1 MRLQLSSTFESL
13 KTRNYR
19 LFASGQ
25 VVSLVGRWM
34 QIIAID
40 WLVLEMSGDS
50 GTALGFVMAIQ
61 FMPVL
66 LLSLVGGKLADRYDK
81 RLLLL
86 IANIAWLALSTGLAT
101 LVLTGAAALWHIF
114 VFAGML
120 GTVNA
125 LETPVRQAFVSEM
138 VEPELLPNAL
148 ALSSA
153 TFNSARIIGPSLAGV
168 LIAVFGSG
176 TVIAIN
182 AIAYVAPL
190 ICLLMMAVDQLH
202 RSPVRPTDTRISEGV
217 RYTMR
222 RSDLVLPLA
231 LMFVIGGLGFNF
243 PITLALLAKT
253 VFNTGPETFGVL
265 STMLA
270 VGALAGALASSKRR
284 ERPTAHV
291 VIGAAAMFG
300 ILEIVVA
307 FSPTFWAASL
317 LLIPTG
323 FFMIYV
329 AQAANQRV
337 QLGVS
342 PQFRGRVMSL
352 YILVFLGSTP
362 LFAPLIGWFGE
373 VIGPRSGLWIGGA
386 AGLAAAAVAFAV
398 RCHRRGVHVRVN
410 VRPRLRIRL
419 IETEHSTPAVEQPA

>member
-1 MRLQLSSTFESL
+1 MIRQLASTFESL

-25 VVSLVGRWM
+25 IVSLVGRWM

-61 FMPVL
+61 FLPVL
-66 LLSLVGGKLADRYDK
+66 LLSLYGGKLADRYDK
-81 RLLLL
+81 RMLLLV
-86 IANIAWLALSTGLAT
+86 ANIAWLGLSAGLAM
-101 LVLTGAAALWHIF
+101 LVLTGAAHLWHIF
-114 VFAGML
+114 VFAGLL

-125 LETPVRQAFVSEM
+125 LETPVRQSFVSEM
-138 VEPELLPNAL
+138 VEPKLLPNAL
-148 ALSSA
+148 ALSAA
-153 TFNSARIIGPSLAGV
+153 TFNAARIIGPAVAGA
-168 LIAVFGSG
+168 LIALFGSG

-182 AIAYVAPL
+182 AVAYIAPL
-190 ICLLMMAVDQLH
+190 VCLLMMSVEHLH
-202 RSPVRPTDTRISEGV
+202 RAATRPTDTRISEGL
-217 RYTMR
+217 RYTAR
-222 RSDLVLPLA
+222 RPDLLLPLA

-265 STMLA
+265 TTMLA
-270 VGALAGALASSKRR
+270 CGALIGALASSKRR
-284 ERPTAHV
+284 ERPSAHIV
-291 VIGAAAMFG
+291 LGAAAMFG
-300 ILEIVVA
+300 LLEIIVA
-307 FSPTFWAASL
+307 FAPTFWAASL

-337 QLGVS
+337 QLGVA
-342 PQFRGRVMSL
+342 PHFRGRVMAL

-386 AGLAAAAVAFAV
+386 SGLIAAIIAFAIRCRRRDV
-398 RCHRRGVHVRVN
+398 RIRVN
-410 VRPRLRIRL
+410 MRPRPRIRL
-419 IETEHSTPAVEQPA
+419 IEPKRPMPVEQPA